1 MAQPVAPLRVP
12 VELRLAGGGAR
23 WFRLASA
30 VSAEGLLFVRALPPE
45 LAERDRPLTVAFHLP
60 EDAEPIVLDARAIEV
75 RDEVRSEGRDGDDRP
90 RATAVRFLRPDEAAV
105 LRITRY
111 AQARLLGE
119 A

>member
-23 WFRLASA
+23 WFRQATA
-30 VSAEGLLFVRALPPE
+30 VSAEGLLFLRPLPPE
-45 LAERDRPLTVAFHLP
+45 LAERERPVTVTFHLP

-75 RDEVRSEGRDGDDRP
+75 RGEARRGEDDGP
-90 RATAVRFLRPDEAAV
+90 RATAVRFVRPDEAAAR
-105 LRITRY
+105 RIARY

-119 A
+119 P